1 MRCIVAMAAAILG
14 LSTVASEARAEPGDL
29 GRGFDLGKLIDQGV
43 HLFYQSTQ
51 TRGTNTPSDV
61 TTRLR
66 APSLVELEA
75 MFPSRDPAVR
85 DGLVRAGTLEFAH
98 VGTMGTP
105 AGVDKGTSNE
115 HDPKKSAFQPALRLS
130 LIARDWKGAISL
142 VGRGAVPSD
151 QIRLTRSS
159 RMLIGRVTVG
169 TGPLVPFVHVGA
181 GEWRYDPDLQ
191 PFTPRNQE
199 FATQFGAGVA
209 VRISKH
215 MSFAWETDY
224 VILCRER
231 REPQNVPNPYIIG
244 SFGVLNV
251 EY

>member
-1 MRCIVAMAAAILG
+1 MRCIVAIAAAIIG
-14 LSTVASEARAEPGDL
+14 LCTAASEARAEPGDL
-29 GRGFDLGKLIDQGV
+29 RRGFDLGRLIEQGV
-43 HLFYQSTQ
+43 QLFDQSTQ
-51 TRGTNTPSDV
+51 TRGTGMPSDV

-66 APSLVELEA
+66 APSLIELEA

-98 VGTMGTP
+98 VGTMGAS
-105 AGVDKGTSNE
+105 AGVDKGTSQE
-115 HDPKKSAFQPALRLS
+115 REPKKNALQPPLRLS
-130 LIARDWKGAISL
+130 LVMRDWKGAMSL
-142 VGRGAVPSD
+142 LGRGAVASD

-159 RMLIGRVTVG
+159 RMLMGRITVG
-169 TGPLVPFVHVGA
+169 DGPIVPFVHFGA
-181 GEWRYDPDLQ
+181 GEWRYDPDLV
-191 PFTPRNQE
+191 PFVRNQE
-199 FATQFGAGVA
+199 FASQFGAGLA

-215 MSFAWETDY
+215 MAFAWETDY